1 MLLLNVALAADPA
14 VTEVAVG
21 LGGTGEAVFQEAL
34 ARVYD
39 DISGSLAAEVV
50 VSARTRWPV
59 EVSME
64 LGFRQ
69 LAGTREGGEAPTSF
83 WYAPVTLLVSGRY
96 DAGSVALLA
105 GAGPSW
111 VAYGESPGE
120 ALDVERSDGGAR
132 PGVLFEASGRWHSP
146 WLEPSL
152 HHPDRGPAGLDLYV
166 AVGYRHSDVSDAARE
181 AGSCMEAPCG
191 IDLSA
196 ARASVGALVRF

>member
-1 MLLLNVALAADPA
+1 MFIFSVVLAAEPA

-21 LGGTGEAVFQEAL
+21 VAGTGEAVFQEAL

-39 DISGSLAAEVV
+39 DMPGSLAAEVV
-50 VSARTRWPV
+50 LSARTRWPI

-69 LAGTREGGEAPTSF
+69 LAGTREGGESPTSF
-83 WYAPVTLLVSGRY
+83 WYAPVTVLASGRY

-105 GAGPSW
+105 GLGPSW

-146 WLEPSL
+146 WLAPSL
-152 HHPDRGPAGLDLYV
+152 HHPDEGPRGMDLFLS
-166 AVGYRHSDVSDAARE
+166 VGYRYSDVADAAR
-181 AGSCMEAPCG
+181 AATCMEAPCG

-196 ARASVGALVRF
+196 ARGSAGAMVRF